1 MIEIG
6 TFQNLKAVRDT
17 PHGMVLHNEEGDDVL
32 LPNKYVPEGLQEG
45 GEVEVF
51 VYTDSEDWPIA
62 TTQRPFAQRDQFANL
77 LVKEISP
84 LGAWMDMGLDKD
96 LLVPFSEQDL
106 RMEAGKYY
114 PVYVYVDEE
123 TDRLVGSNRF
133 RRFLSQ
139 DNLTVEEGQEV
150 DLFILGFS
158 DLGAK
163 AAVNGLHEGLIFKS
177 DIFRTLQPGERL
189 KGFVKTV
196 RPDGKLDL
204 ALQPEGYAKVEPNAE
219 KILAKLR
226 STANGFLALHDKS
239 DPELIRE
246 QLQMSKKTFKKA
258 IGSLYKQQLIELVE
272 EGIRLKGG
280 RI

>member
-6 TFQNLKAVRDT
+6 TFQNLKAVRAT
-17 PHGMVLHNEEGDDVL
+17 PHGMILHNAEGDDVL
-32 LPNKYVPEGLQEG
+32 LPGKFVPEGLQEG

-62 TTQRPFAQRDQFANL
+62 TTQRPFVQRDQYAHL

-139 DNLTVEEGQEV
+139 DNLALEEGQEV

-163 AAVNGLHEGLIFKS
+163 AAVNGKHEGLIFQS

-189 KGFVKTV
+189 KGFIKTV

-204 ALQPEGYAKVEPNAE
+204 TLQPEGYTKVEPNAE
-219 KILAKLR
+219 KILTKLR

-258 IGSLYKQQLIELVE
+258 IGSLYKQQLIELVDG
-272 EGIRLKGG
+272 GIRLKGG
-280 RI
+280 

>member
-6 TFQNLKAVRDT
+6 TYQNLKAARET
-17 PHGMVLHNEEGDDVL
+17 PHGLVLLNEEGDDVL
-32 LPNKYVPEGLQEG
+32 LPKKYVPEGLQEG
-45 GEVEVF
+45 GVVEVF

-62 TTQRPFAQRDQFANL
+62 TTQRPFAQRDQFAYL
-77 LVKEISP
+77 QVKEVSP
-84 LGAWMDMGLDKD
+84 LGAWLDIGLDKD

-133 RRFLSQ
+133 RRFLAQ
-139 DNLTVEEGQEV
+139 ENLTVEEGQEV

-163 AAVNGLHEGLIFKS
+163 AAVNEHHEGLIFQS
-177 DIFRTLQPGERL
+177 DIFRPLQPGERL
-189 KGFVKTV
+189 RGYVKTI
-196 RPDGKLDL
+196 RPDGKIDL
-204 ALQPEGYAKVEPNAE
+204 TLQPEGYVKVEPSAE
-219 KILAKLR
+219 KILSQLR
-226 STANGFLALHDKS
+226 ASANGFLPLHDKS
-239 DPELIRE
+239 DPDLIRA

-258 IGSLYKQQLIELVE
+258 IGSLYKQKLIDLEAG
-272 EGIRLKGG
+272 GIRLK
-280 RI
+280 

>member
-6 TFQNLKAVRDT
+6 TFQNLSAVRDT
-17 PHGMVLHNEEGDDVL
+17 PHGMVLHNDEGDDVL

-45 GEVEVF
+45 GVVEVF

-62 TTQRPFAQRDQFANL
+62 TTQRPFAQRDQYANL

-84 LGAWMDMGLDKD
+84 LGAWMDIGLDKD

-139 DNLTVEEGQEV
+139 EIPAVQEEEEV
-150 DLFILGFS
+150 DLFILGLS

-163 AAVNGLHEGLIFKS
+163 AAVNGQHEGLIFHS
-177 DIFRTLQPGERL
+177 DIFRPLQPGERL

-196 RPDGKLDL
+196 RPDGKIDL
-204 ALQPEGYAKVEPNAE
+204 TLQPKGYAKVEPNAE
-219 KILAKLR
+219 KILTRLR
-226 STANGFLALHDKS
+226 AANGFLPLHDKS

-258 IGSLYKQQLIELVE
+258 IGSLYKQQMIELAE
-272 EGIRLKGG
+272 GGIRLK
-280 RI
+280 

>member
-6 TFQNLKAVRDT
+6 TFQNLKAVRST
-17 PHGMVLHNEEGDDVL
+17 PHGMVLHNHEGDDVL
-32 LPNKYVPEGLQEG
+32 LPRKYVPEGLEEG
-45 GEVEVF
+45 GDVEVF

-62 TTQRPFAQRDQFANL
+62 TTQRPFVQRDQYANL
-77 LVKEISP
+77 MVKEISP

-139 DNLTVEEGQEV
+139 EDLTVEEGQEV
-150 DLFILGFS
+150 DLFILGHS

-163 AAVNGLHEGLIFKS
+163 AAVNAAHEGLIFKS
-177 DIFRTLQPGERL
+177 DIFRPLKAGERI
-189 KGFVKTV
+189 KGYVKTI
-196 RPDGKLDL
+196 RPDGKIDL
-204 ALQPEGYAKVEPNAE
+204 VLQPEGYAKVEPNAE
-219 KILAKLR
+219 IILTKLR
-226 STANGFLALHDKS
+226 ASNGFLPLHDKS
-239 DPELIRE
+239 DPDLIRE
-246 QLQMSKKTFKKA
+246 QLQISKKTFKKA
-258 IGSLYKQQLIELVE
+258 IGSLYKQKLIELVDG
-272 EGIRLKGG
+272 GIRLK
-280 RI
+280 

>member
-6 TFQNLKAVRDT
+6 TFQNLKAVRST
-17 PHGMVLHNEEGDDVL
+17 PYGMVLHNHEGDDVL
-32 LPNKYVPEGLQEG
+32 LPRKYVPEGLEEG
-45 GEVEVF
+45 GDVEVF

-62 TTQRPFAQRDQFANL
+62 TTQRPFVQRDQYANL
-77 LVKEISP
+77 MVKEISP

-139 DNLTVEEGQEV
+139 EDLTVEEGQEV
-150 DLFILGFS
+150 DLFILGHS

-163 AAVNGLHEGLIFKS
+163 AAVNAAHEGLIFKS
-177 DIFRTLQPGERL
+177 DIFRPLKAGERI
-189 KGFVKTV
+189 KGYVKTI
-196 RPDGKLDL
+196 RPDGKIDL
-204 ALQPEGYAKVEPNAE
+204 VLQPEGYAKVEPNAE
-219 KILAKLR
+219 IILTKLR
-226 STANGFLALHDKS
+226 ASNGFLPLHDKS
-239 DPELIRE
+239 DPDLIRE
-246 QLQMSKKTFKKA
+246 QLQISKKTFKKA
-258 IGSLYKQQLIELVE
+258 IGSLYKQKLIELVDG
-272 EGIRLKGG
+272 GIRLK
-280 RI
+280 